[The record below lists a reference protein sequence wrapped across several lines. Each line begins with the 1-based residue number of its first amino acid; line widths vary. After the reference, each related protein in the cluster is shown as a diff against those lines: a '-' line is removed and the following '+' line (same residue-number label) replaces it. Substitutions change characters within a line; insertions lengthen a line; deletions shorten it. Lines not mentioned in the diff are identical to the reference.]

1 MYVIMVK
8 EKVLFG
14 CKREE
19 YICFKKIIIRH
30 RINEKSYTNISYTK
44 IRIIF
49 LLLSIDRIRLL
60 FLKKKVFHDM
70 HSSDFLITFHRNK
83 FLKTSYSL
91 KKTIFKSK

>member
-1 MYVIMVK
+1 MVK
-8 EKVLFG
+8 ETVLFG

-49 LLLSIDRIRLL
+49 FFFSIDRIRLL
-60 FLKKKVFHDM
+60 FLKKKFFMTCIV
-70 HSSDFLITFHRNK
+70 SDFSITFHRSK

-91 KKTIFKSK
+91 KKKQFSKVNEK